1 MLWLAGLMGIMG
13 VGAASIVPV
22 QPVEEQDDDLA
33 DNDTAGLETGN
44 LLDDIASPIDM
55 PLPHPGNPDAAAQF
69 KGHVAGAQDTFADDL
84 FRAINANQQHV
95 EETENLF
102 LHVEEEDKEAAA
114 VLAEVNVFDEA
125 LEDGSASGD
134 AAAAL
139 TDAGDIANTQTAF
152 GLGENRLGSGL
163 INPLDPVFFEGYPT
177 DTPSQDTAAA
187 YPTPGDGT
195 PFASDESYEQILL
208 SDWIMEGQTAEVLDY
223 DAREDSLL
231 LVWDDMSDAAAEPE
245 VDVAHDP
252 YDEEVMHVVMNG
264 KSVAEIYGDPNLS
277 VADVALIPLS
287 AALLIGLEPA

>member
-22 QPVEEQDDDLA
+22 QPVEEQDDDLT
-33 DNDTAGLETGN
+33 DNDTTDLETGN
-44 LLDDIASPIDM
+44 LLDTIASPKDM
-55 PLPHPGNPDAAAQF
+55 PLPHPGNPDAVAQF
-69 KGHVAGAQDTFADDL
+69 KSQAAGAQATFADDL
-84 FRAINANQQHV
+84 FRAINADQQR
-95 EETENLF
+95 EEDTENLF

-114 VLAEVNVFDEA
+114 ALPEVNIFDKA
-125 LEDGSASGD
+125 LADERTSENAGADALTDGGDSASG
-134 AAAAL
+134 L
-139 TDAGDIANTQTAF
+139 SEN
-152 GLGENRLGSGL
+152 GLERGL
-163 INPLDPVFFEGYPT
+163 INPLDRAFFEGYPT
-177 DTPSQDTAAA
+177 DTPSQDIAAA
-187 YPTPGDGT
+187 DPASDDET
-195 PFASDESYEQILL
+195 PFASDESYERILL

-231 LVWDDMSDAAAEPE
+231 LVWDDMSNATAEPE